1 MYKFYIDNY
10 YNEKLLSMINK
21 IILNSK
27 VDISEIR
34 TNFPLHR
41 LLSHIVKKYMISE
54 QELVYYAIYLE
65 KIGWIHP
72 EYYIEEYLSL
82 LAYTVKLYLNENLS
96 ILNDYINI
104 KDPNFE
110 SKYSNYLIGLN
121 IIDKINISPR
131 EVNLKHK
138 ELSKPSNIF
147 CKKNYLDLNFIVDE
161 VLAMSLPYSET
172 KKDNDL
178 NINIK
183 KKLNIRNNKNK
194 FKSKE
199 NTIIHENSNLS
210 NENSSKQSKINE
222 SKINKKL
229 NNKRTLD
236 SNKNINNN
244 NNNNEINKSI
254 IENNVLNNKY
264 YNNIVENQNILHL
277 KNSNNDVKEQ
287 QSIINENSNNIIN
300 TENNKSL
307 LSLDK
312 NNKSCIIKKT
322 NDNSVCVH
330 NFNNNEKVFKLNN
343 NSDID
348 ENV

>member
-244 NNNNEINKSI
+244 NNNEINKSI